1 MKKKSLSVTKKTLS
15 FYLTK
20 LKDNQIQKAYKVF
33 SNNLSSLDISD
44 KKIIVGVSGG
54 ADSLSL
60 LFLSQCYALK
70 NKLKLHPVIIDHKL
84 RKESTN
90 EAKNLKYRLKKEFK
104 IDCKILSKKNTKI
117 VKNIQSHARDLRY
130 DLLFRECDKQK
141 ITHILLGHHKDDL
154 IENFFIR
161 FLRGSGLKGL
171 VSFGKSPIEFKGI
184 KIVRPLLSISKKD
197 LFAINKKTFGFFVED
212 PTNIN
217 DKFLRS
223 RVRKL
228 LKYLNNEGLNL
239 NKFYLTLNNLSKSNN
254 VIDFFVEKNIS
265 DNSRYFKREK
275 KIILNQLFFNNPDEI
290 NLRSFTQ
297 VIQRI
302 SNKTNYARG
311 KKVITLLNSLKFSNK
326 VKKLTLSGCIIEK
339 ISDSVV
345 IYQEKS

>member
-141 ITHILLGHHKDDL
+141 ITHILL
-154 IENFFIR
+154 I
-161 FLRGSGLKGL
+161 
-171 VSFGKSPIEFKGI
+171 
-184 KIVRPLLSISKKD
+184 
-197 LFAINKKTFGFFVED
+197 TFVC
-212 PTNIN
+212 
-217 DKFLRS
+217 
-223 RVRKL
+223 
-228 LKYLNNEGLNL
+228 
-239 NKFYLTLNNLSKSNN
+239 
-254 VIDFFVEKNIS
+254 
-265 DNSRYFKREK
+265 
-275 KIILNQLFFNNPDEI
+275 Q
-290 NLRSFTQ
+290 
-297 VIQRI
+297 
-302 SNKTNYARG
+302 
-311 KKVITLLNSLKFSNK
+311 
-326 VKKLTLSGCIIEK
+326 
-339 ISDSVV
+339 
-345 IYQEKS
+345 